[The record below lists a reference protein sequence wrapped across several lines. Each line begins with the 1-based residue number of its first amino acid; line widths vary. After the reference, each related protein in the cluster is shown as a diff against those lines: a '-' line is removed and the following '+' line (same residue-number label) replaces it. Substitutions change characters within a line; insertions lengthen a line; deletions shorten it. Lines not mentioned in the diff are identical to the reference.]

1 MSKMRSFRLLALV
14 FVVALLVAAP
24 SAFASTTPESVIDAD
39 SISQAPSKVCH
50 PKKPVTCRA
59 VELVNAEP
67 SLNAEPAS
75 IETEATSVAIPL
87 SFQGNSN
94 FLQEA
99 TRSRVQ
105 FQTAMICMPPK
116 WYCRTNT
123 LN

>member
-1 MSKMRSFRLLALV
+1 MRSFRLLALV

-24 SAFASTTPESVIDAD
+24 SAFASTTPDAVIDAE

-59 VELVNAEP
+59 IEL
-67 SLNAEPAS
+67 LDAEPAS
-75 IETEATSVAIPL
+75 IETQATAVAVPL

-105 FQTAMICMPPK
+105 FQTAMVCMPPRF
-116 WYCRTNT
+116 YCRTNT

>member
-1 MSKMRSFRLLALV
+1 MRSFRLLALV

-59 VELVNAEP
+59 VEMV
-67 SLNAEPAS
+67 NAEPAS